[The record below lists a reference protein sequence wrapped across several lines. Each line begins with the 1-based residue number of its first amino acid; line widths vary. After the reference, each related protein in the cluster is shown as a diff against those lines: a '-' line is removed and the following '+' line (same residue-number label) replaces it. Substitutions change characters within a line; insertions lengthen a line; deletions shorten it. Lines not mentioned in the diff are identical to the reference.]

1 MIKSYLQLKIE
12 LLHGRNF
19 QNRRLL
25 KLNQCQNLNAI
36 FHTIM
41 QIILVMTAK
50 QKKSATITNLLMQ
63 DHNIKFVDQVVL
75 IYYPKLTLHGK
86 YQNGNARKYANN
98 PTYFDTPYNE

>member
-50 QKKSATITNLLMQ
+50 QKKSATIPNLLMQ